1 MALPPNRW
9 VVPVLSAWAL
19 LGSAPAAAE
28 DPEVAALRRQVN
40 ALEQQVRDLQAR
52 MRKVE
57 GGGGADAAAAAP
69 APAPQ
74 PAAVPQPAAAPP
86 PAVAPAPVAA
96 GAGYI
101 SPEAALRQRWSSI
114 KPTMADAQVAEV
126 LGQPS
131 TKFKLDGR
139 NVWYYYY
146 PGTGGGSVFFTDEGK
161 VSSSQ
166 SPFGWG
172 W

>member
-1 MALPPNRW
+1 MASLPHRW
-9 VVPVLSAWAL
+9 VVAILSAWTL

-28 DPEVAALRRQVN
+28 EPDVAALRRQVN
-40 ALEQQVRDLQAR
+40 ALEQQLREVQAQLR
-52 MRKVE
+52 RLE
-57 GGGGADAAAAAP
+57 SANPAGAPQPAPAAAAAP
-69 APAPQ
+69 QAAPQ
-74 PAAVPQPAAAPP
+74 PAPAAGA
-86 PAVAPAPVAA
+86 APAPVE
-96 GAGYI
+96 AGYV
-101 SPEAALRQRWSSI
+101 SPEAALRQRWSNV
-114 KPTMADAQVAEV
+114 KPAIAGDRVAEL

-146 PGTGGGSVFFTDEGK
+146 PGTGGGSVFFTDDGK